1 MTKGLKYYVMG
12 ENVFRNLPFNFVIY
26 LSLALYLMEFD
37 LAGIKQCY
45 SFNPSLLISLSSSV
59 AMSSQSR
66 DQVNIE
72 LLTETL
78 SQKALLDFLKGADI
92 FVPPMSFVVG
102 FDKAYLQNFLNI
114 KHWENL

>member
-1 MTKGLKYYVMG
+1 
-12 ENVFRNLPFNFVIY
+12 
-26 LSLALYLMEFD
+26 
-37 LAGIKQCY
+37 
-45 SFNPSLLISLSSSV
+45 
-59 AMSSQSR
+59 MSSQSR

-78 SQKALLDFLKGADI
+78 SQKALLDFLNEADI

-102 FDKAYLQNFLNI
+102 FDKGLPSNFLNI